1 MPDLSTDINSSLTSS
16 RSIRDR
22 FSRFARLISEHA
34 SFRLYASNGYNEP
47 IRAVALRYCGAE
59 NQPKPTPARVSRSCV
74 PDEDSLRR
82 VLRMLLLFVVVAYF
96 ALVMLAL
103 LSDRIIFQPHPSSYR
118 LSDLAASS
126 SVQPLILT
134 SGQVNISAVYLPN
147 VSARYT
153 LLFSHGNAED
163 LGDDLPMLNE
173 LRRAG
178 FAIFAYDYRG
188 YGTSQ
193 GVSSE
198 TSLYED
204 VDAAYQYLRC
214 TLHLSPD
221 RIISFGRSLGCAAA
235 IRLAATRSVAGLIVE
250 APFLSA
256 FRVLTHVRLLPWEK
270 FDNAANIRRV
280 HRPVLVIHGRSDRV
294 VPWSHGERIYELANE
309 PKRYLWVDRAGH
321 NDVLP
326 FAARR
331 YFAAINDFAGL
342 LDSNQ
347 QVLR

>member
-1 MPDLSTDINSSLTSS
+1 MAVF
-16 RSIRDR
+16 RDR
-22 FSRFARLISEHA
+22 LLRFARSISEHA
-34 SFRLYASNGYNEP
+34 SSRLYASNGYNDP
-47 IRAVALRYCGAE
+47 FGLWLFDI
-59 NQPKPTPARVSRSCV
+59 
-74 PDEDSLRR
+74 EDSLRR
-82 VLRMLLLFVVVAYF
+82 VLCMLLLFAVVAYI
-96 ALVMLAL
+96 ALIALAL
-103 LSDRIIFQPHPSSYR
+103 QSDRIIFQPHPSSYR
-118 LSDLAASS
+118 LSDLAASG

-163 LGDDLPMLNE
+163 LGDDLPMLHE

-178 FAIFAYDYRG
+178 FAVFAYDYRG

-204 VDAAYQYLRC
+204 VDAAYQYLRY

-235 IRLAATRSVAGLIVE
+235 IRLTATRSVAGLIVE

-294 VPWSHGERIYELANE
+294 VPW
-309 PKRYLWVDRAGH
+309 
-321 NDVLP
+321 
-326 FAARR
+326 
-331 YFAAINDFAGL
+331 
-342 LDSNQ
+342 
-347 QVLR
+347 

>member
-1 MPDLSTDINSSLTSS
+1 
-16 RSIRDR
+16 
-22 FSRFARLISEHA
+22 
-34 SFRLYASNGYNEP
+34 
-47 IRAVALRYCGAE
+47 
-59 NQPKPTPARVSRSCV
+59 
-74 PDEDSLRR
+74 
-82 VLRMLLLFVVVAYF
+82 MLLLFAVVAYI
-96 ALVMLAL
+96 ALVVLAL

-178 FAIFAYDYRG
+178 FALFAYDYRG
-188 YGTSQ
+188 YGTSH

-198 TSLYED
+198 KSLYED
-204 VDAAYQYLRC
+204 VDAAYEYVTR
-214 TLHLSPD
+214 TLHVSRD

-235 IRLAATRSVAGLIVE
+235 IHLAATRSVAGLIVE

-256 FRVLTHVRLLPWEK
+256 FRVFTHVRLLPWEK
-270 FDNAANIRRV
+270 FDNAAYIRRV

-294 VPWSHGERIYELANE
+294 VPWWHGERIYELANE
-309 PKRYLWVDRAGH
+309 PKQYLWVDRAGH
-321 NDVLP
+321 NDVLT
-326 FAARR
+326 FASRR

-347 QVLR
+347 QALR

>member
-1 MPDLSTDINSSLTSS
+1 MAFL
-16 RSIRDR
+16 R
-22 FSRFARLISEHA
+22 FTMSISEQA
-34 SFRLYASNGYNEP
+34 SFSVVRVERLQWTHSWLWSSILRNGESSKTN
-47 IRAVALRYCGAE
+47 
-59 NQPKPTPARVSRSCV
+59 TSRVSRSGV

-82 VLRMLLLFVVVAYF
+82 VWRMLLLFAVVAYI

-178 FAIFAYDYRG
+178 FAVFAYDYRG

-198 TSLYED
+198 KSLYED
-204 VDAAYQYLRC
+204 VDAAYQYLRR
-214 TLHLSPD
+214 TLHVSPN

-294 VPWSHGERIYELANE
+294 VPWWHGQRIYALANE

-321 NDVLP
+321 NDVLQ
-326 FAARR
+326 FASRR